1 MLNRIIF
8 QRCWRFLFKFRS
20 GEVWV
25 AIVQFSG
32 KAKCLRSK
40 LPFFIKFEGPSSSR
54 ILVTFVSTNQL
65 PSMGRSLLVFFLY
78 FFLSSGILSA
88 QSRWDSS
95 YVAEDPT
102 VLVLRS
108 YLSHKFTALHFPSED
123 LTYQPNSGLNAGIGF
138 TYQNLTLNLA
148 FPPGFL
154 NRNREA
160 DFPRFFD
167 LQGHIYPKNW
177 VIDFFGQFYKGY
189 RIPDGI
195 EDGVKY
201 LRPDLDVLKV
211 GLHANYIFKGDQ
223 ISMPAAV
230 QQSAIQKKSAFS
242 PLLGFEMY
250 RVQVKAD
257 SLVLPAQLS
266 PKQNYQQADFL
277 QLGPNA
283 GMIGTLVF
291 GNGFFATG
299 SFTGNLALGTAWN
312 QDRQGENGNWKLGWG
327 YHARAYLGYNGPRF
341 GMNVNYIYKNLIL
354 PTFGNL
360 SQEMYTGNYR
370 LVLVYK
376 IRPAQKFASSF
387 AKYNPARIFLK

>member
-1 MLNRIIF
+1 
-8 QRCWRFLFKFRS
+8 
-20 GEVWV
+20 
-25 AIVQFSG
+25 
-32 KAKCLRSK
+32 
-40 LPFFIKFEGPSSSR
+40 
-54 ILVTFVSTNQL
+54 
-65 PSMGRSLLVFFLY
+65 MGRSLLVFFLY

-108 YLSHKFTALHFPSED
+108 YLSHKFTALYFPSEN

-387 AKYNPARIFLK
+387 AKYNPARIFFK

>member
-1 MLNRIIF
+1 
-8 QRCWRFLFKFRS
+8 
-20 GEVWV
+20 
-25 AIVQFSG
+25 
-32 KAKCLRSK
+32 
-40 LPFFIKFEGPSSSR
+40 
-54 ILVTFVSTNQL
+54 
-65 PSMGRSLLVFFLY
+65 MGRSLLVFLLY
-78 FFLSSGILSA
+78 FSLGSGFLSA

-95 YVAEDPT
+95 YVAEDPE

-108 YLSHKFTALHFPSED
+108 YLSHKFTALHFPSEA
-123 LTYQPNSGLNAGIGF
+123 LTYQPNSGLNAGLGF
-138 TYQNLTLNLA
+138 TFQNLTINLA
-148 FPPGFL
+148 FPLGFL
-154 NRNREA
+154 NRNRET

-195 EDGVKY
+195 GDGVKY

-223 ISMPAAV
+223 ISMAAAV

-242 PLLGFEMY
+242 PVLGFEVY
-250 RVQVKAD
+250 RLQVQAD

-266 PKQNYQQADFL
+266 PKQNFQQADFL

-291 GNGFFATG
+291 GKGFFATG
-299 SFTGNLALGTAWN
+299 SLTGNLGVASAWN
-312 QDRQGENGNWKLGWG
+312 SDAAANTWNLGWG
-327 YHARAYLGYNGPRF
+327 YHARAYIGYNGPRF
-341 GMNVNYIYKNLIL
+341 GVNVNYVYKNLAL
-354 PTFGNL
+354 QPLDNWT
-360 SQEMYTGNYR
+360 QEVQTGNYR
-370 LVLVYK
+370 FVLVYK

-387 AKYNPARIFLK
+387 AKYNPVRIFVK

>member
-1 MLNRIIF
+1 
-8 QRCWRFLFKFRS
+8 
-20 GEVWV
+20 
-25 AIVQFSG
+25 
-32 KAKCLRSK
+32 
-40 LPFFIKFEGPSSSR
+40 
-54 ILVTFVSTNQL
+54 
-65 PSMGRSLLVFFLY
+65 MGRSLLVFLLY
-78 FFLSSGILSA
+78 FSLGSGFLSA

-95 YVAEDPT
+95 YVAEDPE

-108 YLSHKFTALHFPSED
+108 YLSHKFTALHFPSEA
-123 LTYQPNSGLNAGIGF
+123 LTYQPNSGLNAGLGF
-138 TYQNLTLNLA
+138 TYQYLTINLA
-148 FPPGFL
+148 YPLGFL

-195 EDGVKY
+195 GDGTKY

-223 ISMPAAV
+223 ISMAAAV

-242 PLLGFEMY
+242 PVLGFEVY
-250 RVQVKAD
+250 RLQVQAD

-266 PKQNYQQADFL
+266 PKQNFQQADFL

-291 GNGFFATG
+291 GKGFFATG
-299 SFTGNLALGTAWN
+299 SFTGNLGLGTAWN
-312 QDRQGENGNWKLGWG
+312 QDPLGEQGNWKLGWG

-341 GMNVNYIYKNLIL
+341 GMNVNYIHKNLIL
-354 PTFGNL
+354 PTFGNMT
-360 SQEMYTGNYR
+360 QEVYTGNYR
-370 LVLVYK
+370 FVLVYK
-376 IRPAQKFASSF
+376 IHPAQKFASSF
-387 AKYNPARIFLK
+387 SKYNPLRIFRK